1 MLIFAEELRGGQPCQ
16 EVMML
21 RLVATGAAAAL
32 FATVSSL
39 SFAQS
44 ASPGMQKMQGVQQR
58 MQGMQRGSGASDWD
72 TLTDTRIN
80 IIKSALQLTPDQEK
94 HWPAIEKA
102 IRTRA
107 EHRQTRIA
115 NAAQAMAEKKSEGM
129 IDAWRDRDPI
139 QFMNKHAVALSQRAD
154 DLKQLADAWQPLYQ
168 TLKPDQ
174 KRRLALLSIA
184 VLRVMGN
191 AAEQR
196 RWEVEEDSE
205 D

>member
-1 MLIFAEELRGGQPCQ
+1 
-16 EVMML
+16 ML

-44 ASPGMQKMQGVQQR
+44 TSPGMQNQGASPGMQRMPGVQQR
-58 MQGMQRGSGASDWD
+58 VQGMQRGAGASDWD

-80 IIKSALQLTPDQEK
+80 IIKAALQLTPEQEK

-115 NAAQAMAEKKSEGM
+115 NAAQALAEKRSEGM
-129 IDAWRDRDPI
+129 VDVWRNRDPI
-139 QFMNKHAVALSQRAD
+139 QFMNKHAEALSQRAD
-154 DLKQLADAWQPLYQ
+154 DLKEVAAAWQPLYQ

-196 RWEVEEDSE
+196 RWDAEEDS
-205 D
+205 DD